1 MEKQV
6 AESDVY
12 FDFMVQVQTDPVR
25 MPIEDSLT
33 IWDEAQRR
41 LGP

>member
-12 FDFMVQVQTDPVR
+12 FDFMVHVQTDPVR

-33 IWDEAQRR
+33 IWDEVQRR